1 MDKHSAKREFA
12 RYASL
17 NMLGMLGIS
26 CYILADTFFISRATG
41 AQGLAALNL
50 ALPVYSLIHGLGL
63 MLGMGGGIRYSIGRG
78 QGDKQSGD
86 GAFTQALCLALFLGA
101 LFSITGLT
109 FARPLA
115 QILGAQGEVLQMSS
129 SYLRVLMVFAPAFML
144 NDVFTCFVRNDGD
157 PRRAMAAMLGG
168 SLSNILLDYIFI
180 FPCGLGIFGA
190 ALATGAAPLIGIAI
204 LSPHWLSK
212 KSGFHFCWQ
221 EGKKAPLLQL
231 VLLGIPSL
239 VPEISSGVVIA
250 VFNTILLSLQG
261 DVAVAAY
268 GVVANLSLVAVA
280 VLTGLSQGMQPIL
293 SRAYGAR
300 DKDNLRHILF
310 LGLIWSLAAAL
321 LMEAVLTLG
330 AQPLTGVFNS
340 EGNALL
346 QQMASFG
353 LRLYFIALS
362 FVGINTVASTYFAA
376 TQRAMPAHVISLSRG
391 LVLIVP
397 MAFLLSKL
405 WDLTGVWLTF
415 PVTEGLVA
423 VFSLFLLWKGRDS
436 FPQE

>member
-1 MDKHSAKREFA
+1 MDKHSAGREFA

-78 QGDKQSGD
+78 QGDRKSGD
-86 GAFTQALCLALFLGA
+86 GAFTQALCLALFLGV
-101 LFSITGLT
+101 LFSLTGLT

-115 QILGAQGEVLQMSS
+115 QALGAQGKVLEMSS
-129 SYLRVLMVFAPAFML
+129 SYLRVLMTFAPAFML

-157 PRRAMAAMLGG
+157 PRRAMATMLGG
-168 SLSNILLDYIFI
+168 SLSNIVLDYIFI
-180 FPCGLGIFGA
+180 FPCDLGMFGA

-212 KSGFHFCWQ
+212 KSGFRFCWK
-221 EGKKAPLLQL
+221 EGKRAPLLQM

-293 SRAYGAR
+293 SRAYGAQ
-300 DKDNLRHILF
+300 DKENLRHVLF
-310 LGLIWSLAAAL
+310 LGLIWSLSAAL

-330 AQPLTGVFNS
+330 AQPLTAVFNS

-353 LRLYFIALS
+353 LRLYFIALA
-362 FVGINTVASTYFAA
+362 FVGINTVASTYFAS

-397 MAFLLSKL
+397 MAFLLAKL

-423 VFSLFLLWKGRDS
+423 LFSVTLLWKGRI
-436 FPQE
+436 Q

>member
-1 MDKHSAKREFA
+1 MNKRSAGREFA

-26 CYILADTFFISRATG
+26 CYILADTFFISRAAG
-41 AQGLAALNL
+41 ARGLAALNL

-63 MLGMGGGIRYSIGRG
+63 MLGMGGGIRYSVGRG
-78 QGDKQSGD
+78 QGDRQSGD
-86 GAFTQALCLALFLGA
+86 GAFTQALCLALFLGL
-101 LFSITGLT
+101 LFSLTGLAL
-109 FARPLA
+109 ARPLA
-115 QILGAQGEVLQMSS
+115 RALGAQGEVLQLSS
-129 SYLRVLMVFAPAFML
+129 SYLRVLMAFAPAFML
-144 NDVFTCFVRNDGD
+144 NDVFTCFVRNDGA
-157 PRRAMAAMLGG
+157 PGRAMAAMLGG
-168 SLSNILLDYIFI
+168 SLSNILLDYVFI
-180 FPCGLGIFGA
+180 FPCGLGMFGA

-212 KSGFHFCWQ
+212 KSGFRFSWREGRRAPFWQ
-221 EGKKAPLLQL
+221 MA
-231 VLLGIPSL
+231 VLGIPSL

-293 SRAYGAR
+293 SRAYGAQDR
-300 DKDNLRHILF
+300 ENLRHVLL
-310 LGLIWSLAAAL
+310 LGLAWSLAAAL

-330 AQPLTGVFNS
+330 AQPLTAVFNS

-346 QQMASFG
+346 QQMASSG
-353 LRLYFIALS
+353 LRLYFTALA
-362 FVGINTVASTYFAA
+362 FVGINTVAATYFAA
-376 TQRAMPAHVISLSRG
+376 VQHPMPAHGISLFRG

-405 WDLTGVWLTF
+405 WGLTGVWLTF

-423 VFSLFLLWKGRDS
+423 LFSAALMWKSPKSLKDS
-436 FPQE
+436 

>member
-168 SLSNILLDYIFI
+168 SLSNILLDYIFV
-180 FPCGLGIFGA
+180 FPCGLGMFGA

-280 VLTGLSQGMQPIL
+280 VLTGLPRECSPFSAGP
-293 SRAYGAR
+293 
-300 DKDNLRHILF
+300 
-310 LGLIWSLAAAL
+310 
-321 LMEAVLTLG
+321 
-330 AQPLTGVFNS
+330 
-340 EGNALL
+340 
-346 QQMASFG
+346 MAHGTRTICAIFSFWGSFG
-353 LRLYFIALS
+353 LL
-362 FVGINTVASTYFAA
+362 
-376 TQRAMPAHVISLSRG
+376 QP
-391 LVLIVP
+391 P
-397 MAFLLSKL
+397 C
-405 WDLTGVWLTF
+405 
-415 PVTEGLVA
+415 
-423 VFSLFLLWKGRDS
+423 
-436 FPQE
+436 